1 VSPWQTHTTEKE
13 QKRRFVSPDST
24 DQHLIKTLQAYAA
37 ACNAKADAI
46 DAKALGED
54 PDEE

>member
-1 VSPWQTHTTEKE
+1 MADSYYRERAETAL
-13 QKRRFVSPDST
+13 RIARDST